1 MEVKRTSV
9 TSPLQGI
16 VTQDSAPNENFV
28 YYKIWVHPFIPHSPP
43 SNVTAVHP
51 CKTHFHPPCV
61 VLFFFYSLFIIFCS
75 KFNIVW
81 GGRGKVAICTN
92 INGKVPILLTPIHV
106 DDRSG
111 SILKFII
118 MRQTIKEEE
127 RQSLRGFYLFHQL
140 NFKGAVG

>member
-16 VTQDSAPNENFV
+16 VTQDSAPNEKFV
-28 YYKIWVHPFIPHSPP
+28 YYRIWFHPFIPHFPP

-51 CKTHFHPPCV
+51 SKTHLHPPCV
-61 VLFFFYSLFIIFCS
+61 VLFFILYLFLFKIQHCLG
-75 KFNIVW
+75 W
-81 GGRGKVAICTN
+81 RGKVAICAN

-118 MRQTIKEEE
+118 MRQTIKEVGC
-127 RQSLRGFYLFHQL
+127 QSLRGFYLFHQL
-140 NFKGAVG
+140 KDSLPPA